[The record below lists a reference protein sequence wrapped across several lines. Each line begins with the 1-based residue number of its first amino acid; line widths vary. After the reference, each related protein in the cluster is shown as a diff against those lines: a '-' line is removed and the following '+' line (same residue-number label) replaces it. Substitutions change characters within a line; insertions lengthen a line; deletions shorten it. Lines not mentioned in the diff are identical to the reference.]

1 MNDVDR
7 KLLDAFNE
15 LSMSVIKRLE
25 IIPNA
30 STTQDEFYKG
40 IEMLTQVEH
49 LKLDLIGRCREQLT
63 LEKESLQVLPNTFVE
78 LPPVTDSVQPIYGCP
93 IN

>member
-1 MNDVDR
+1 MNDIDR

-40 IEMLTQVEH
+40 ILR
-49 LKLDLIGRCREQLT
+49 G
-63 LEKESLQVLPNTFVE
+63 
-78 LPPVTDSVQPIYGCP
+78 YW
-93 IN
+93 